1 MDLASTFMGLSI
13 ANTGLSASQ
22 AGLATTTNNIS
33 NVNTTGYSRKVVS
46 QIAVGPAAVYSSNYV
61 GSGTEVTSVDRVRS
75 FRLDQ
80 KYWQENS
87 SLGEWE
93 TKSDYLT
100 EIENILGTSSD
111 DTTFTTT
118 MDDFYSALEDLS
130 NDPSSSASRAAV
142 LEYGQAVCD
151 YLNDA
156 SQRLSD
162 LRDDVNTDIKTTVNE
177 VNSYTQQIADL
188 NQRISLAS
196 ASGAST
202 SDLEDQRDLLI
213 DSLSSLVD
221 VDVTQTTIGTAADG
235 TAITTYA
242 LSVNGSTL
250 VDGGKARQLECYAI
264 ADGGDTDGMYG
275 IRWTDTDEEFDP
287 GDSGSLKAYLDLRD
301 GDGTD
306 GASKGIP
313 YYTNQLDDYARTFAE
328 AFNEGIY
335 KDGTSYYSGHAGGY
349 GLDGTTG
356 IRFFTYDDL
365 SSDDFEASGAD
376 TDSRY
381 ANITAAN
388 ISVSSDIQEDTDKIA
403 ASSSASDTSGNN
415 ENVDDLISICT
426 DTRMFDS
433 GSPEDFYNSIV
444 ATLGTA
450 TSYAGR
456 QNDIQSAIVSY
467 IDDSRSSVSGV
478 STNEETVNMTKY
490 QQAYEASAQAV
501 TTWNEIYQTTINMV
515 STD

>member
-1 MDLASTFMGLSI
+1 MSSTFMGLSI

-22 AGLATTTNNIS
+22 VGLATTTNNIS

-46 QIAVGPAAVYSSNYV
+46 QVAVGPAAVYSSNYV

-100 EIENILGTSSD
+100 EIEDILGTSSD

-130 NDPSSSASRAAV
+130 SDPSSSSARATV
-142 LEYGQAVCD
+142 LEDGEAVCE

-156 SQRLSD
+156 AQRLSD
-162 LRDDVNTDIKTTVNE
+162 LRDDVNTDIKTTVDE
-177 VNSYTQQIADL
+177 INSYTQQIADL
-188 NQRISLAS
+188 NQRISVAA

-213 DSLSSLVD
+213 DNLSSLVD
-221 VDVTQTTIGTAADG
+221 IDVAQTNVGTTADG
-235 TAITTYA
+235 TALTTYTI
-242 LSVNGSTL
+242 SVNGSIL
-250 VDGGKARQLECYAI
+250 VNGNEARQLECYAI
-264 ADGGDTDGMYG
+264 TDGSDQDGMYG
-275 IRWTDTDEEFDP
+275 IRWADTGESFDP
-287 GDSGSLKAYLDLRD
+287 GDSGSLKAYLDMRD

-306 GASKGIP
+306 GESKGIP
-313 YYTNQLDDYARTFAE
+313 YYMDQLDDFARTFAE

-335 KDGTSYYSGHAGGY
+335 KDGSSYYSGHAGGY

-365 SSDDFEASGAD
+365 SSDDFEASGTD
-376 TDSRY
+376 TASRY

-388 ISVSSDIQEDTDKIA
+388 ISVSKDIQEDTDKIA
-403 ASSSASDTSGNN
+403 ASSSSSDTSGNN
-415 ENVDDLISICT
+415 ENVDDLISICK
-426 DTRMFDS
+426 DTRIFDS
-433 GSPEDFYNSIV
+433 GSPEDFYGSIV

-456 QNDIQSAIVSY
+456 QYDIQSAIVSY

-490 QQAYEASAQAV
+490 EQAYEASAKAV

>member
-1 MDLASTFMGLSI
+1 MASTFMGLSI

-33 NVNTTGYSRKVVS
+33 NVNTTGYSRQVVS

-61 GSGTEVTSVDRVRS
+61 GSGTEVTGVDRVRS

-130 NDPSSSASRAAV
+130 SDPSSSASRAAV
-142 LEYGQAVCD
+142 SEYGQAVCD

-156 SQRLSD
+156 AQRLSD
-162 LRDDVNTDIKTTVNE
+162 LRDDVNTDIKTTVDE
-177 VNSYTQQIADL
+177 INSYTQQIADL
-188 NQRISLAS
+188 NQRISSAA

-202 SDLEDQRDLLI
+202 SNLEDQRDVLL

-221 VDVTQTTIGTAADG
+221 VDVSQKTIGTAADG
-235 TAITTYA
+235 TDITTYT
-242 LSVNGSTL
+242 LSVNGTTL
-250 VDGGKARQLECYAI
+250 VDGDKARQLECYA
-264 ADGGDTDGMYG
+264 ATDGMYG
-275 IRWTDTDEEFDP
+275 IRWTDTGEEFDT
-287 GDSGSLKAYLDLRD
+287 GDGGSLKAYLDLRD
-301 GDGTD
+301 GDGTG

-313 YYTNQLDDYARTFAE
+313 YYMNQLDDFARTFAE

-365 SSDDFEASGAD
+365 SSDDFEASGTD

-403 ASSSASDTSGNN
+403 ASSSSSDTSGNN
-415 ENVDDLISICT
+415 ENADDLISICS

-450 TSYAGR
+450 SSYAGR
-456 QNDIQSAIVSY
+456 QYDLQSAVVSY

-490 QQAYEASAQAV
+490 QQAYEASAQAI
-501 TTWNEIYQTTINMV
+501 TTWNEIYQVTINMV